1 MEAVMDVS
9 GIASMAT
16 SLAETQ
22 SSQNVGIS
30 VLKKALD
37 AERDGAAALLNA
49 IPPPS
54 SVNLPAHLGQNI
66 NTTA

>member
-1 MEAVMDVS
+1 MDVT
-9 GIASMAT
+9 GISNVAT
-16 SLAETQ
+16 SLAEVQ
-22 SSQNVGIS
+22 SSQSIGIA

-49 IPPPS
+49 IPPPD
-54 SVNLPAHLGQNI
+54 SVNLPPHLGQNV